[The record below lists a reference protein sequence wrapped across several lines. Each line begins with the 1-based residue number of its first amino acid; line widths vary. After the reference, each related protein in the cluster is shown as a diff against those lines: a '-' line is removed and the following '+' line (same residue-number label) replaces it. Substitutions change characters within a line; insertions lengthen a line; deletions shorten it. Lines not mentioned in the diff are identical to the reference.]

1 MVEMRESN
9 GLTSLE
15 SKDLKFETW
24 NLGLGI
30 CNQNVTIYPVY
41 RIIGCKMLLP
51 DEFVH
56 KEKDAYLYCLDGYG
70 GVDEIIYYSLL

>member
-24 NLGLGI
+24 SLELGF
-30 CNQNVTIYPVY
+30 CDQNVTIYPVC
-41 RIIGCKMLLP
+41 IINKAKANLTIKLLRC
-51 DEFVH
+51 ENI
-56 KEKDAYLYCLDGYG
+56 KDWAGRP
-70 GVDEIIYYSLL
+70 

>member
-1 MVEMRESN
+1 MHYKKKPSFKFQNPNPKAETKESN
-9 GLTSLE
+9 DLTSLE

-41 RIIGCKMLLP
+41 SIVI
-51 DEFVH
+51 
-56 KEKDAYLYCLDGYG
+56 
-70 GVDEIIYYSLL
+70 SN